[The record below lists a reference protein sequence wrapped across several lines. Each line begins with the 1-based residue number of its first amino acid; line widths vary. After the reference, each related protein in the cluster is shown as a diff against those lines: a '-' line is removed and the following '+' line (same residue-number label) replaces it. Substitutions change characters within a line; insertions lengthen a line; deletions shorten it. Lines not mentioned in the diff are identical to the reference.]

1 MTLLTSVLL
10 FVITFIKSI
19 FDLFISPYLFK
30 RELDRKITIEAAQK
44 KRARESKS
52 TTAVFVMV
60 AIVSGINLWGAAMS
74 NIDIDVKDLQERV
87 ENIEK
92 ILYPPDGSPDIAA
105 QLEEVID
112 GIETLEK
119 EIFRLSSNKAE
130 KADLDKAV
138 KILAQLQPVL
148 ESLKSKSNVK
158 TMKAGK

>member
-1 MTLLTSVLL
+1 
-10 FVITFIKSI
+10 
-19 FDLFISPYLFK
+19 
-30 RELDRKITIEAAQK
+30 
-44 KRARESKS
+44 
-52 TTAVFVMV
+52 MV
-60 AIVSGINLWGAAMS
+60 TIVSGINLWGAAMS

-158 TMKAGK
+158 TMKAGKWSFTLTIRSNIGPTGLNAVELRRCAVS